1 MTGHRLDSG
10 CHTRTPHKARV
21 CPAQDGESTGSWD
34 SGRKTPGWR
43 DTGPQVR
50 PATRPRAGQ
59 PLARTPRGWT
69 RTAARSGGC
78 HDPS

>member
-1 MTGHRLDSG
+1 MTGHGLDSG

-59 PLARTPRGWT
+59 PARPGPAPRTDAEGL
-69 RTAARSGGC
+69 
-78 HDPS
+78 D